1 MPYPSSVGFQSLN
14 SIFLSAS
21 PTLHFPVANH
31 PEKKKLV
38 SMVISSKSFRNNYFS
53 GKSDIKEKKKNM
65 LTELEKKCNRYLL
78 NYTRISYTSNFETY
92 INHIKFWEVI

>member
-21 PTLHFPVANH
+21 PTFHFPVADH

-53 GKSDIKEKKKNM
+53 GKSDIKEKKNM
-65 LTELEKKCNRYLL
+65 LTEFEKKGNRYLL
-78 NYTRISYTSNFETY
+78 NYTRIS
-92 INHIKFWEVI
+92 

>member
-21 PTLHFPVANH
+21 PTFHFPVANH

-53 GKSDIKEKKKNM
+53 GKSDIKEKKKKHVNRIR
-65 LTELEKKCNRYLL
+65 KKCNRYLL
-78 NYTRISYTSNFETY
+78 NYTRIS
-92 INHIKFWEVI
+92 

>member
-21 PTLHFPVANH
+21 PTFHFPVADH

-38 SMVISSKSFRNNYFS
+38 SMVISSTSFRNNYFS
-53 GKSDIKEKKKNM
+53 GKSDRKKKNM
-65 LTELEKKCNRYLL
+65 LTELEKNCNRYLL
-78 NYTRISYTSNFETY
+78 NYIRIS
-92 INHIKFWEVI
+92 

>member
-53 GKSDIKEKKKNM
+53 GKSDIKEKKKHVNRIR
-65 LTELEKKCNRYLL
+65 KKM
-78 NYTRISYTSNFETY
+78 
-92 INHIKFWEVI
+92 

>member
-21 PTLHFPVANH
+21 PTFHFPVANH

-65 LTELEKKCNRYLL
+65 LTELEKNV
-78 NYTRISYTSNFETY
+78 TDTF
-92 INHIKFWEVI
+92 